1 MNKLFLTCK
10 EGIPPRNYALP
21 DEEIAALIRLST
33 VSEAKI
39 AKTSKEII

>member
-1 MNKLFLTCK
+1 MSKLFLSCK

-33 VSEAKI
+33 AFVAKI